1 LCKSAQRVLQPLKM
15 SPFARLYET
24 PEAFNFFLPPEAF
37 FPPAARGIFNTETHR
52 NHIYYFYG
60 NFLRLNFGA
69 SVNARLDFG
78 GRWWKLI
85 MGGWADLQGPAQTII
100 LSTAKSLTISNL
112 LNHNLTRRYKN
123 HNKKQ

>member
-1 LCKSAQRVLQPLKM
+1 LSEHKTTFYIFFESFLTLPSAFVQISTAGLAAAKNVAVCSALQ
-15 SPFARLYET
+15 YET

-78 GRWWKLI
+78 GRW
-85 MGGWADLQGPAQTII
+85 
-100 LSTAKSLTISNL
+100 
-112 LNHNLTRRYKN
+112 
-123 HNKKQ
+123 